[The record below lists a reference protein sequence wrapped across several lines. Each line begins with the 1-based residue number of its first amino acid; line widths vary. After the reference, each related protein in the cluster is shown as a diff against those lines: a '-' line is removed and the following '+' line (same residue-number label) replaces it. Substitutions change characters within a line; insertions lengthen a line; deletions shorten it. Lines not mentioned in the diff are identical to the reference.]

1 MCACLCVWLCL
12 FILCFVSL
20 KWTNPPGSNKWVLT
34 LFRVSNNVTTTY
46 LFNRI
51 YVLCLKVDSVFM
63 LKVLLL
69 FLLFY
74 LYWYSDSPSFVSFL
88 EFIVTAWLLF
98 EKVGIMCDQKLKV
111 VLIFWISPEWWDQW
125 FSLVHFQ
132 SSLPSRSSMCK
143 SRIRFSSARNWQ
155 RALAITK
162 KNNKSRRRRNGHYF
176 WHSKTAESACEQT
189 FSAKS
194 MGVCWKV
201 EIVGTVERFFIF
213 TVKCLLIICFLCSIL
228 KTWYENKN

>member
-1 MCACLCVWLCL
+1 MKTEVQRIACIITRVYQVARLREAKDRIGRANGYVKIDKNVRAVMECWNYWSRFFKTKLIVRLLRMCACLCVWLCL

-162 KNNKSRRRRNGHYF
+162 KK
-176 WHSKTAESACEQT
+176 
-189 FSAKS
+189 
-194 MGVCWKV
+194 
-201 EIVGTVERFFIF
+201 
-213 TVKCLLIICFLCSIL
+213 
-228 KTWYENKN
+228 